1 MQVSTLGNLLQR
13 AREAHA
19 AGREHRFWF
28 VPAARG
34 QMPYPQRAVHRTIL
48 VVDVEGF
55 GNPHRTNPHLVAV
68 RDGLYRVLRQA
79 FSNAS
84 IPWACCDHE
93 DRGDG
98 VFVLI
103 PPDVPKSLVVE
114 ALPRALAATLR
125 AHNSAHA
132 MTERIRLRLAVHAGE
147 ISYDDHGVAGTA
159 VNLTFRLV
167 EAPVFKDLLAASPGV
182 LALIA
187 SGWFFDEVVRH
198 SPASIPATYRPVTVT
213 VKETTTVGWVCLPDH
228 PCPPGDVGDLRD
240 VEVPRREPGTLVPR
254 QLPRTGSAE
263 CW

>member
-1 MQVSTLGNLLQR
+1 MQLSILGNLR
-13 AREAHA
+13 EHAHEAHA
-19 AGREHRFWF
+19 AGRMHRFWF
-28 VPAARG
+28 ARAARG
-34 QMPYPQRAVHRTIL
+34 QLPYHRPAVHRTIL

-79 FSNAS
+79 FSKAS

-103 PPDVPKSLVVE
+103 QPDVPKSRVVE
-114 ALPRALAATLR
+114 ALPRALATELR
-125 AHNSAHA
+125 AHNSARA
-132 MTERIRLRLAVHAGE
+132 TAERIRLRLAVHAGE

-167 EAPVFKDLLAASPGV
+167 EAPVFKNLLAASPGV

-187 SGWFFDEVVRH
+187 SDWFFDEVVRH
-198 SPASIPATYRPVTVT
+198 SPASIPATYRPITVT

-228 PCPPGDVGDLRD
+228 PCWPSDLAR
-240 VEVPRREPGTLVPR
+240 
-254 QLPRTGSAE
+254 
-263 CW
+263 